1 MNSVLKKYLI
11 YNFVKIFFNV
21 LLVFLSLG
29 IILNL
34 FEEIEFFK
42 NLDLGLSLPFLL
54 TLLSVPNHVM
64 QLTPFIIFIATMW
77 LLVHLKSSGELHTLK
92 IFGFSNFKI
101 VGILSITAFF
111 VGFILLIFI
120 NPLTAIMIKHYES
133 IKANYSRDVDH
144 LVSINKNGL
153 WIKEMNN
160 QKFRIV
166 TAKTFA
172 SGNIY
177 DVSIYNLDKENR
189 IIDRIETKKVDI
201 SKNVWKIQK
210 GNIYKLD
217 EFESLKMSAID
228 DYQIISSFNYEKIN
242 TLYRNLDSIP
252 FHELILNY
260 EELKNKGYSN
270 EILLR
275 NLNTLISLPIFL
287 FLMVFLASNFVLGS
301 NSYKKQNTKYIF
313 LSIFICVFVY
323 YFKDLSIAL
332 GKSNKIPLILSV
344 WMPILTLSILC
355 SIGMIQINEK

>member
-11 YNFVKIFFNV
+11 YNFVKICFNV

-92 IFGFSNFKI
+92 IFGFILIIFSN
-101 VGILSITAFF
+101 
-111 VGFILLIFI
+111 
-120 NPLTAIMIKHYES
+120 PRTAIMIKHYES

-228 DYQIISSFNYEKIN
+228 DYQINSSFNYEKIN

-332 GKSNKIPLILSV
+332 GKSNKIPLI